1 MSASVAVLCRESVA
15 TGFALA
21 GVVAEAV
28 VDTPDASACLETL
41 LGRED
46 VGVVLVEDD
55 LWAGLTAD
63 VRRRA
68 ERGTRPVVVP
78 FPSPGRPA
86 GVPAH
91 DHIIEIL
98 RRAIGYRVHL

>member
-1 MSASVAVLCRESVA
+1 MSTNVAVLCRESVA

-21 GVVAEAV
+21 GLVAEAV
-28 VDTPDASACLETL
+28 ADASDASTRLQTL

-55 LWAGLTAD
+55 LWASITDD

-91 DHIIEIL
+91 DHIVEIL